1 MRPIDLIRLAGQNL
15 WRRRMRTMLTVLGVV
30 IGTASLMLM
39 VALGLANMAQ
49 MEKQYAR
56 LNLNKIEIYSYSQ
69 NNTGA
74 QLNNNAIS
82 TMQALP
88 GVKAAS
94 PVLNLTFYAELGK
107 YEAAYLNVNCV
118 DPAVLEGIT
127 ITDGAMYS
135 SASAMPEILLGADAK
150 LNFQD
155 PKNPVDYYRDWDWSS
170 GELPKGPELDWL
182 NESLTLSFG
191 GKYMLEEPDPE
202 LPAPRSY
209 RGKVAGLLE
218 GENYESYMSLS
229 LGKQIL
235 MENRK
240 LAGRTDLNR
249 YDRAIVIA
257 SEVDQVESIVAAIK
271 AMGFEAY
278 SPAESIQMMKEEQA
292 RQQGQL
298 LMISLISLL
307 VSAIG
312 IANTM
317 LASILERRAEI
328 GVMKVVGMG
337 IPKIR
342 LLFLTEAAMIG
353 LVGGMTGT
361 LIAYLIA
368 FFVNSG
374 TGGGGMFLGMYFGE
388 GVQLLIPFW
397 LTLAASG
404 VAIATGILSG
414 VYPAYQATK
423 MSPLEAIRG

>member
-1 MRPIDLIRLAGQNL
+1 M
-15 WRRRMRTMLTVLGVV
+15 
-30 IGTASLMLM
+30 
-39 VALGLANMAQ
+39 
-49 MEKQYAR
+49 
-56 LNLNKIEIYSYSQ
+56 
-69 NNTGA
+69 
-74 QLNNNAIS
+74 
-82 TMQALP
+82 
-88 GVKAAS
+88 
-94 PVLNLTFYAELGK
+94 
-107 YEAAYLNVNCV
+107 
-118 DPAVLEGIT
+118 
-127 ITDGAMYS
+127 
-135 SASAMPEILLGADAK
+135 
-150 LNFQD
+150 
-155 PKNPVDYYRDWDWSS
+155 
-170 GELPKGPELDWL
+170 
-182 NESLTLSFG
+182 
-191 GKYMLEEPDPE
+191 
-202 LPAPRSY
+202 
-209 RGKVAGLLE
+209 LE

-229 LGKQIL
+229 LGRQIL

-353 LVGGMTGT
+353 MVGGITGS

-374 TGGGGMFLGMYFGE
+374 TGEGGMFLGMYFGE

-397 LTLAASG
+397 LTVAASG